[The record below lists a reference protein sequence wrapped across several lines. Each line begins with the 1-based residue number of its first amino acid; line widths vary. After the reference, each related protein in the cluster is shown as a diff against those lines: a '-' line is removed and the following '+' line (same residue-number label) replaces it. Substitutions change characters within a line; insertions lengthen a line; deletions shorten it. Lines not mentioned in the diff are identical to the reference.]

1 MKKLGLIGYPLG
13 HSFSKKYYLDKFESE
28 QIKGIDYD
36 LYSLSDIAEFPKLY
50 LQDQQFYGFNVTIP
64 YKQAVLPLMDEL
76 SPEAAQMEAVN
87 CIRIQHKDGRAIL
100 KGFNTDAYGFEA
112 SLKPLLQP
120 QHTKALVLGNGG
132 AAKAVL
138 YSLRKLNIAYAVVS
152 RSETNGDLTYQQLSK
167 EIIEEYTIIINCSP
181 IGTFPKV
188 DEAPQIPYEYLS
200 ESHLLYDLI
209 YNPTKTLFLQKG
221 LEKGATIKNGY
232 EMLLLQA
239 EKNWEIWNA
248 ETA

>member
-1 MKKLGLIGYPLG
+1 
-13 HSFSKKYYLDKFESE
+13 
-28 QIKGIDYD
+28 
-36 LYSLSDIAEFPKLY
+36 
-50 LQDQQFYGFNVTIP
+50 
-64 YKQAVLPLMDEL
+64 
-76 SPEAAQMEAVN
+76 
-87 CIRIQHKDGRAIL
+87 
-100 KGFNTDAYGFEA
+100 
-112 SLKPLLQP
+112 
-120 QHTKALVLGNGG
+120 
-132 AAKAVL
+132 
-138 YSLRKLNIAYAVVS
+138 VVS

-209 YNPTKTLFLQKG
+209 YNPTETLFLQKG
-221 LEKGATIKNGY
+221 REKGATIKNGY